1 MQILRIRK
9 YKWKHF
15 FDLNA
20 KKNTFAQKNLIFLN
34 AMEKNKDKRELRVLL
49 AAPAFLFALP

>member
-1 MQILRIRK
+1 MQILQIRK

-34 AMEKNKDKRELRVLL
+34 AMEKNKDKR
-49 AAPAFLFALP
+49 